1 MVVALFV
8 GNSFSFG
15 WWWRLSFRGER
26 EMSSFVFIL
35 LSNLYYFIKLY
46 LKIRIWMLGLLLNE
60 LIQLIK

>member
-1 MVVALFV
+1 MLAIVSVLV
-8 GNSFSFG
+8 GG
-15 WWWRLSFRGER
+15 GGLVLEER

-46 LKIRIWMLGLLLNE
+46 VKIRIWMLGLLLNE